1 MWSIFSLFLEIIFC
15 FMVICFRN
23 QSPESF
29 EKSNQTLLNILKPQG
44 QVFEKLS
51 SNTFWEG
58 RIRCYNCRKLCL
70 QISMTIIFG
79 TLQNDTWLVY
89 IFGIFSDWCFNFIM
103 AT

>member
-44 QVFEKLS
+44 QVFE
-51 SNTFWEG
+51 
-58 RIRCYNCRKLCL
+58 
-70 QISMTIIFG
+70 
-79 TLQNDTWLVY
+79 
-89 IFGIFSDWCFNFIM
+89 
-103 AT
+103 